1 MSGQRNM
8 SWMFLW
14 ECANILEKETDC
26 IPKRKGRKYMQAK
39 ETEFGFMA
47 ASMSIEIPYFQRGY
61 VWNEE
66 NWEEL
71 LDNLLDDNESH
82 FLGSIILKQLECVS
96 GNVPRWSVIDGQ
108 QRLTTLSI
116 LLRACYDTLPMD
128 TFPEDV
134 KNDIE
139 VNLASILF
147 YKHRRINSPKEI
159 KIKHSMVD
167 TADYKLIIEGTARQM
182 VENIVLHSKKK
193 KGEKESSNLLQ
204 CYKYFY
210 DYLVERPDTSVK
222 LWEDLLD
229 DQNKILVKID
239 LDISEN
245 EQAIFDT
252 VNSAGVR
259 LTCADTIKNALFQKA
274 NENAASEPDKEAVIR
289 LYKECWEQ
297 VFSANSEVIE
307 YWGTERKLGRTVRDN
322 LEVLLHC
329 VALVKGFFDPEL
341 HRLSD
346 LPQVYKKY
354 ISGFDNQALFSF
366 IEEIREYAKLY
377 QKYFYTFDKSTFFSY
392 KNDIQRLFHVLS
404 VCEVSTLHPY
414 ILKLFKEYEIE
425 DEYRLP
431 EEFKEELRRI
441 EKYVIRHTVCQV
453 SIKNF
458 NKDCA
463 LLIAGK
469 ATIGKFFHDKEHE
482 IGDEAVKEKLKTIP
496 YNKVASLILFWIELH
511 RKAVDGRFDTQ
522 ELKYV
527 YSLEHIMPQKW
538 EEYWNFSE
546 CPVRSVA
553 TKEIITDKELC
564 REIRS
569 AAIYELGN
577 MTLLSSNLNSSI
589 RNYEFDRKVNG
600 EKRKKGIKDYASLD
614 ITREVVNVY
623 ESEKLWN
630 EVKIRERTN
639 ALTEEFLEMW

>member
-1 MSGQRNM
+1 
-8 SWMFLW
+8 
-14 ECANILEKETDC
+14 
-26 IPKRKGRKYMQAK
+26 MQAK
-39 ETEFGFMA
+39 ETDFGFMA

-71 LDNLLDDNESH
+71 LDNLLDDNQSH

-96 GNVPRWSVIDGQ
+96 GSVPRWSVIDGQ

-116 LLRACYDTLPMD
+116 LLRACYDTLPMHNF
-128 TFPEDV
+128 TEDV
-134 KNDIE
+134 KNDIN
-139 VNLASILF
+139 VNMASILF
-147 YKHRRINSPKEI
+147 FKNRKINSPKEI

-167 TADYKLIIEGTARQM
+167 ASDYKIIIEGTAKQM
-182 VENIVLHSKKK
+182 VGDIILHSKKK
-193 KGEKESSNLLQ
+193 KGEKESSNILQ

-210 DYLVERPDTSVK
+210 DYLNVRPDTSVK

-239 LDISEN
+239 LDLSEN

-274 NENAASEPDKEAVIR
+274 NENATSEPEKEAVIE
-289 LYKECWEQ
+289 LYKECWEK
-297 VFSANSEVIE
+297 VFSSNNEEIE
-307 YWGTERKLGRTVRDN
+307 YWETERQLGRTVRDN

-329 VALVKGFFDPEL
+329 IALVKGFYDPEINKI
-341 HRLSD
+341 SD
-346 LPQVYKKY
+346 LSQVYKKY
-354 ISGFDNQALFSF
+354 ISDFDNETLFNF
-366 IEEIREYAKLY
+366 IKEIKEYANLY
-377 QKYFYTFDKSTFFSY
+377 KKYFYVFDKSTLFSY

-414 ILKLFKEYEIE
+414 ILKLFKEYNID
-425 DEYRLP
+425 DESNLP
-431 EEFKEELRRI
+431 TEFKEKLKQI
-441 EKYVIRHTVCQV
+441 EKYVLRHAICQV
-453 SIKNF
+453 STKNF

-469 ATIGKFFHDKEHE
+469 TTIEKSLDDKVDE
-482 IGDEAVKEKLKTIP
+482 IGDEVVKEKLKYIP
-496 YNKVASLILFWIELH
+496 YNKVASLILFWIEL
-511 RKAVDGRFDTQ
+511 RRRVVDRRFDMQ

-538 EEYWNFSE
+538 EDYWNFSA
-546 CPVRSVA
+546 CPAVSVA
-553 TKEIITDKELC
+553 TKEIIIDQE
-564 REIRS
+564 RAQEVRS

-577 MTLLSSNLNSSI
+577 MTLLSSNLNSSL
-589 RNYEFDRKVNG
+589 RNYEFGRKVTG

-614 ITREVVNVY
+614 ITKDVVKVY
-623 ESEKLWN
+623 ESRESWN
-630 EVKIRERTN
+630 EEEIRERTKL
-639 ALTEEFLEMW
+639 LTTEFFEIW